1 MLHSEISTCP
11 DSGRRM
17 RKANRIFGFFSILC
31 VCAVIFCF
39 VFRHGSFIFLTAL
52 FFICWVVSLGI
63 KKNEAKVF
71 IPFYA
76 YLLGV
81 IIAFGMA
88 WIMLIIPIMEMTFCR
103 HSRWEYALEIDYY
116 KSKDYKLSY
125 FPETL
130 PKGARNVEWIV
141 IPAFWQAKGNLVL
154 GFDAGEEYI
163 QQYIREHNAQV
174 IDLYA
179 EFDKEYSDEEYR
191 RFCEALDMDAFKM
204 ISNRLLPP
212 YVELSLEEM
221 KSAVE
226 YRLDENGGRG
236 FIVVEESNR
245 IIFFRDYES
254 Y

>member
-11 DSGRRM
+11 DSGQRM
-17 RKANRIFGFFSILC
+17 RKANRIFRFFSILC
-31 VCAVIFCF
+31 VGAVLFCF

-125 FPETL
+125 FLETL

>member
-1 MLHSEISTCP
+1 M
-11 DSGRRM
+11 
-17 RKANRIFGFFSILC
+17 
-31 VCAVIFCF
+31 
-39 VFRHGSFIFLTAL
+39 TAL

-141 IPAFWQAKGNLVL
+141 IPAFWQAKATWYWGLM
-154 GFDAGEEYI
+154 
-163 QQYIREHNAQV
+163 QV
-174 IDLYA
+174 
-179 EFDKEYSDEEYR
+179 R
-191 RFCEALDMDAFKM
+191 NT
-204 ISNRLLPP
+204 SN
-212 YVELSLEEM
+212 
-221 KSAVE
+221 
-226 YRLDENGGRG
+226 NT
-236 FIVVEESNR
+236 
-245 IIFFRDYES
+245 
-254 Y
+254 